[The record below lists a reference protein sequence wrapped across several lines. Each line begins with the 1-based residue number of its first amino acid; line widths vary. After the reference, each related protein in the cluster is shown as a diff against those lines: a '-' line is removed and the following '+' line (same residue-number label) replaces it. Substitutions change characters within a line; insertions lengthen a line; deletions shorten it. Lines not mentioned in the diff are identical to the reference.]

1 VRARCGSYRG
11 ASESEGIDSA
21 VARILDVSAF
31 LSSEADLALALT
43 KALPCEG
50 SLSVQSLP
58 VREFSPA
65 SATAVQPAED
75 VNASFDARWAAW
87 IERGRQH
94 DLAVK
99 RKVRIA
105 SIAAAVIGLLTA
117 AFFGLTAGAR

>member
-1 VRARCGSYRG
+1 MKHSIIALITL
-11 ASESEGIDSA
+11 A
-21 VARILDVSAF
+21 
-31 LSSEADLALALT
+31 LALALT

-58 VREFSPA
+58 VVRESGPA
-65 SATAVQPAED
+65 SATALQPAED

-94 DLAVK
+94 DLALK
-99 RKVRIA
+99 HKVRIA
-105 SIAAAVIGLLTA
+105 SIAAAVIGLLAA